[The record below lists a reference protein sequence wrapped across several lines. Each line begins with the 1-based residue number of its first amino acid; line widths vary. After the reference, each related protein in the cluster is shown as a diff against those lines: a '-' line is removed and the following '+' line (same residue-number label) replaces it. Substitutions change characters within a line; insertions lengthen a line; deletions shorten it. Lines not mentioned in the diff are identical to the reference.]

1 MKSAKHDSGYL
12 VPMRDDLRLFLASF
26 LVLFLELAVLRW
38 TAAHVMHLGY
48 FSNLALLGCFLGI
61 GLGLVAAR
69 RENLHLIDA
78 FPLILTGA
86 VGLILLT
93 QVQVVVNATNEIHF
107 TNPEG
112 AGMQVPMAVLVP
124 MVFVLIAAMHMGP
137 AQEMGRLL
145 RRGAPLRAY
154 TVNILGSLAGIAA
167 FAATSALGLGAAVW
181 FAGVAL
187 LYVTIARAGRTWLV
201 LAVFIPPTLCGIAD
215 VDATWSPY
223 YRIQVYEMEEE
234 GQDEATLFRLDV
246 NRILHQMIGDI
257 REREPFYD
265 FPYQALAASLDARPE
280 VLIIGAGTGT
290 DTAFALRRGVARVDA
305 VEIDPEILRLGVDLH
320 PNKPYQD
327 PRVTT
332 HATDGRVFMKNSDR
346 RYDLVIFGLPDSLG
360 LVSSM
365 ASVRLESFLF
375 TLESLREARSLVKEG
390 GLFVMYNYYR
400 HDWLVRRLAEMLFEV
415 WDEKP
420 RVLVRPEFNMTAVLF
435 AGPAAAAIP
444 DDLGAAWG
452 FRWADPD
459 QLRRD
464 VTLPTDDWPFLYL
477 KARGVPPHY
486 LWVLAAVLAFSVLG
500 IAILRP
506 RGAGAAGQG
515 LLRGHWHLFFCGA
528 AFMLLETASIVRA
541 ALFLGATWS
550 TNAFTFF
557 GILTLV
563 LLANLAVMRLRLRL
577 AWPWAAALVVSL
589 GVAFLVPLEAVL
601 GLSPVARAAAAAAL
615 MLSPV
620 LFANVLFAR
629 FFREEEGTADLGLA
643 ANILGTMLGGVLEYL
658 SMVAGYQALYL
669 VAAGLY
675 AAAIFAWWRL
685 ERNRRLQGLVR
696 GET

>member
-1 MKSAKHDSGYL
+1 MGAEI
-12 VPMRDDLRLFLASF
+12 RLFLASF

-38 TAAHVMHLGY
+38 TAAHVMRLGY

-69 RENLHLIDA
+69 RDRLHLVEA
-78 FPLILTGA
+78 FPLILSGM

-93 QVQVVVNATNEIHF
+93 QVQVVVNSTSEIHF
-107 TNPEG
+107 SNPEG
-112 AGMQVPMAVLVP
+112 AGIQIPMWAIVPL
-124 MVFVLIAAMHMGP
+124 VFVLIAAVHVGP
-137 AQEMGRLL
+137 SQELGRLL

-167 FAATSALGLGAAVW
+167 FAGCSVLGLGAAAW

-187 LYVTIARAGRTWLV
+187 LYLAVARARRSWLV
-201 LAVFIPPTLCGIAD
+201 LLAFLPPTLCGVAD
-215 VDATWSPY
+215 VDAIWSPY
-223 YRIQVYEMEEE
+223 YRIQVYELEEE
-234 GQDEATLFRLDV
+234 GQAESTLFRLDV
-246 NRILHQMIGDI
+246 NRILHQVIGDI

-265 FPYQALAASLDARPE
+265 FPYQALAAHRGAPPE

-290 DTAFALRRGVARVDA
+290 DTAFALRRGVGHVDA
-305 VEIDPEILRLGVDLH
+305 VEIDPAILRLGVELH
-320 PNKPYQD
+320 PNRPYRD

-346 RYDLVIFGLPDSLG
+346 TYDMVIFGLPDSLG

-375 TLESLREARSLVKEG
+375 TLESLREARALVREG

-415 WDEKP
+415 WDAPP

-435 AGPAAAAIP
+435 AGPGLAAIP

-452 FRWADPD
+452 FRWADPS
-459 QLRRD
+459 QLRRGVD
-464 VTLPTDDWPFLYL
+464 LPTDDWPFLYL
-477 KARGVPPHY
+477 RTAEVPSHY
-486 LWVLAAVLAFSVLG
+486 LWVLVAVLFFSVLG
-500 IAILRP
+500 VAVLRP
-506 RGAGAAGQG
+506 RGGAAPGRG

-528 AFMLLETASIVRA
+528 AFMLLETASVVRA
-541 ALFLGATWS
+541 SLFLGATWS

-557 GILTLV
+557 AILVLV
-563 LLANLAVMRLRLRL
+563 LLANLLVMRLRLRR
-577 AWPWAAALVVSL
+577 AWPWATLLVVSL
-589 GVAFLVPLEAVL
+589 AVAFLVPLETVL
-601 GLSPVARAAAAAAL
+601 SLPGVVRAAAAGAL

-629 FFREEEGTADLGLA
+629 FFRDEEGTADLGLA

-658 SMVAGYQALYL
+658 SMTVGYGALYL

-675 AAAIFAWWRL
+675 AAAIFAWWRMA
-685 ERNRRLQGLVR
+685 RTRTG
-696 GET
+696 